1 MHSQDASDIVA
12 DRIRNEDFFFLRWGC
27 SPFIRAHIAR
37 NGGPF
42 VGGYITGSEAHIPA
56 FDYATTPGSPSRT
69 WEYDFER
76 QWLYYME
83 WGRLLFDPNTKDA
96 VFAAA
101 YAKQCGLASQEEGQ
115 AMLDAMHA
123 AAIMPL
129 RFASFI
135 YSECMKCNSPLCVL
149 VQSQLLRSLAPA
161 LHRHLRLCA
170 ALGGVHTGCNQ
181 PGAGLHLTFVDLP
194 RWEVLIFP
202 SFRVASRTLPH
213 AG

>member
-1 MHSQDASDIVA
+1 MRWANSQ
-12 DRIRNEDFFFLRWGC
+12 
-27 SPFIRAHIAR
+27 FIRAHIAR

-83 WGRLLFDPNTKDA
+83 WGRLLFDPKTKDA

-135 YSECMKCNSPLCVL
+135 YSKCTECSEPPFASSFRASFSEVSKRLLCTDTFDF
-149 VQSQLLRSLAPA
+149 A
-161 LHRHLRLCA
+161 LHSEAFIQA
-170 ALGGVHTGCNQ
+170 ATNPVRAC
-181 PGAGLHLTFVDLP
+181 
-194 RWEVLIFP
+194 I
-202 SFRVASRTLPH
+202 
-213 AG
+213 

>member
-1 MHSQDASDIVA
+1 MHSSQDASDIVA
-12 DRIRNEDFFFLRWGC
+12 DRIRNEDFFFLRWGG
-27 SPFIRAHIAR
+27 SQYIRAHIAR

-135 YSECMKCNSPLCVL
+135 YSKCMKCNSPLCVL
-149 VQSQLLRSLAPA
+149 VRPA
-161 LHRHLRLCA
+161 S
-170 ALGGVHTGCNQ
+170 
-181 PGAGLHLTFVDLP
+181 PK
-194 RWEVLIFP
+194 
-202 SFRVASRTLPH
+202 SRTCSAQTPSTLRCTRRRSYRLQRTRCGP
-213 AG
+213 AFGIR